1 MSTSLETLDF
11 NNSDNSMVAL
21 DKPMAPMPAVDKE
34 PRENIYDGQR
44 QNLEKN
50 NIDKEQMMDLS
61 TPLNEVMD
69 MPQEPQQQMMQPQQQ
84 MMPAQPEM
92 MAPQPMAQPQ
102 QTQQAASQNPGGLT
116 DDQMDALLVAGA
128 AVVAF
133 SPQIKERMMQYAP
146 TMFTDGGSRTL
157 GGTVAT
163 GLVAAGLFYGVK
175 KFVLKQ

>member
-1 MSTSLETLDF
+1 MSTPLETLDF

-69 MPQEPQQQMMQPQQQ
+69 VPQQQEQMSMQPQH
-84 MMPAQPEM
+84 MMAPQPEM

-102 QTQQAASQNPGGLT
+102 VKQAASQNPGGLT
-116 DDQMDALLVAGA
+116 DEQMDALLVAGA

-133 SPQIKERMMQYAP
+133 SPQLKERMMQYAP

-175 KFVLKQ
+175 KFVLKN

>member
-11 NNSDNSMVAL
+11 NSDNSMVAL
-21 DKPMAPMPAVDKE
+21 DKPVAPMPAVDKE

-50 NIDKEQMMDLS
+50 NIDKEQMMELS

-69 MPQEPQQQMMQPQQQ
+69 MPQQPEQQMMAP
-84 MMPAQPEM
+84 QPEM
-92 MAPQPMAQPQ
+92 MAPQPMQQPQAQPQ
-102 QTQQAASQNPGGLT
+102 PQVASQNPGGLT
-116 DDQMDALLVAGA
+116 DEQMDALLVAGA

-133 SPQIKERMMQYAP
+133 SPQLKERMMQYAP

-175 KFVLKQ
+175 KFVLKN